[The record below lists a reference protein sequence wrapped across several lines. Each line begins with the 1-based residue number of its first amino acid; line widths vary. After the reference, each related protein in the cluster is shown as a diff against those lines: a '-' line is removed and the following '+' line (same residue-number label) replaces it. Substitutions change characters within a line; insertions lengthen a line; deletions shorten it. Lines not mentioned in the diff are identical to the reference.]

1 MMPSDLSPLANHLWQ
16 STLCSVALWLLTVI
30 LKENR
35 AAVRYWLWLGASVKF
50 LVPFSLFVSMSR
62 QLGFRTLP
70 AAVETPWSVAGKDI
84 STPFAT
90 IAPSL
95 QAGASTS
102 SLLPAVLFVLWLFGF
117 VVSLSLWL
125 RSWRRM
131 RNAQNRATQLTIDFP
146 IPVMGSPTPVEPG
159 VLGIF
164 RPVVLLPAGITDRL
178 TPRQL
183 QSILEHEL
191 CHVRRRD
198 NLTAALHMLVE
209 AVFWFYPL
217 MYWIRARL
225 IEERERACDEAV
237 LEAGSD
243 AEVYA
248 EGLLNVCKFYLESPL
263 PCVAGIGGA
272 DLKRRVV
279 RIMTKQVVR
288 KLDFSRKLLLGA
300 TGVVV
305 IGVPIVLGL
314 LTTELGRA
322 KSQADNPAAVLP
334 IYNTVSIKPTKPG
347 SNTEMLGTSSGNL
360 SANGATLQ
368 MLIGLAYGVSDFQIV
383 GGPNWLSSERYDV
396 AAKAGSSAAGELQG
410 IVGQRMIQ
418 ALLEGRFKLAV
429 HRETRQFPVYA
440 LTVAGSG
447 PKIQESK
454 AGIGLLIAKGQLISK
469 GGQMGMLVDQLS
481 RRLGRPVLDQTGLTG
496 NYDFMLQW
504 RSEDQDSD
512 APSIFTA
519 VGEQLGLKLE
529 SQQLPVDV
537 LAIDHAEKPAEN

>member
-1 MMPSDLSPLANHLWQ
+1 
-16 STLCSVALWLLTVI
+16 
-30 LKENR
+30 
-35 AAVRYWLWLGASVKF
+35 
-50 LVPFSLFVSMSR
+50 
-62 QLGFRTLP
+62 
-70 AAVETPWSVAGKDI
+70 
-84 STPFAT
+84 
-90 IAPSL
+90 
-95 QAGASTS
+95 
-102 SLLPAVLFVLWLFGF
+102 
-117 VVSLSLWL
+117 
-125 RSWRRM
+125 
-131 RNAQNRATQLTIDFP
+131 
-146 IPVMGSPTPVEPG
+146 
-159 VLGIF
+159 
-164 RPVVLLPAGITDRL
+164 
-178 TPRQL
+178 
-183 QSILEHEL
+183 
-191 CHVRRRD
+191 
-198 NLTAALHMLVE
+198 
-209 AVFWFYPL
+209 
-217 MYWIRARL
+217 
-225 IEERERACDEAV
+225 
-237 LEAGSD
+237 
-243 AEVYA
+243 
-248 EGLLNVCKFYLESPL
+248 
-263 PCVAGIGGA
+263 
-272 DLKRRVV
+272 
-279 RIMTKQVVR
+279 
-288 KLDFSRKLLLGA
+288 
-300 TGVVV
+300 
-305 IGVPIVLGL
+305 
-314 LTTELGRA
+314 LGRA

-334 IYNTVSIKPTKPG
+334 AYNTVSIKPTKPG

-454 AGIGLLIAKGQLISK
+454 AEIGLLIAKGQLISK

-519 VGEQLGLKLE
+519 LGEQLGLKLE

>member
-164 RPVVLLPAGITDRL
+164 RPVVLLPAGITDCL

-248 EGLLNVCKFYLESPL
+248 EGLLNVCKFYLESLL

-396 AAKAGSSAAGELQG
+396 AAKAGSSAIGELQG

-512 APSIFTA
+512 APSIFRA